1 MKESIV
7 ILFMFQRDCSGFS
20 RLGEGEAGMN
30 RGRDHL
36 VQL

>member
-20 RLGEGEAGMN
+20 RLGGGGAGMN
-30 RGRDHL
+30 RGRDRL